1 MPRGGRR
8 AVHRGAGRG
17 RRLQP
22 PVDPRPHDQRPAG
35 HAGTGSPA
43 GRPAPHRVRQGE
55 GDQGGRTPAGR
66 PAHGHARVRGPGGG
80 RVSLSVLLA
89 EDHPVVR
96 EGLRAMLEAEGDFQ
110 VVGQTG
116 NSSEVGGMVEE
127 LHPDVLVLDLIMPGI
142 GGLNALRELARRRL
156 STRVVVLSMYANE
169 AYVLEALQNGAG
181 AYVLKQSEAAELV
194 RGIREVAKGRRYLSP
209 PLSQRAVEAYAKR
222 AKGKTPDEEAD
233 LTAREREVLNL
244 VGQGFTSAQIAERLF
259 ISVRTVE
266 SHRSNL
272 TKKLGLH
279 SQAEMVR
286 CALRR
291 ELAPLNPSEA

>member
-1 MPRGGRR
+1 M
-8 AVHRGAGRG
+8 
-17 RRLQP
+17 
-22 PVDPRPHDQRPAG
+22 
-35 HAGTGSPA
+35 
-43 GRPAPHRVRQGE
+43 
-55 GDQGGRTPAGR
+55 
-66 PAHGHARVRGPGGG
+66 
-80 RVSLSVLLA
+80 SLSVLLA

-116 NSSEVGGMVEE
+116 NSSDVGGMVEE

-156 STRVVVLSMYANE
+156 PTRVVVLSMYANE

-194 RGIREVAKGRRYLSP
+194 RGIREVVKGRRYLSP
-209 PLSQRAVEAYAKR
+209 PLSQRAVEAYARR
-222 AKGKTPDEEAD
+222 AKGTIATEEAE
-233 LTAREREVLNL
+233 LTAREKEVLTL
-244 VGQGFTSAQIAERLF
+244 VGQGFTSAQIGERLF

-286 CALRR
+286 TALRR
-291 ELAPLNPSEA
+291 ELTPLDPTP

>member
-1 MPRGGRR
+1 M
-8 AVHRGAGRG
+8 
-17 RRLQP
+17 
-22 PVDPRPHDQRPAG
+22 
-35 HAGTGSPA
+35 
-43 GRPAPHRVRQGE
+43 
-55 GDQGGRTPAGR
+55 
-66 PAHGHARVRGPGGG
+66 
-80 RVSLSVLLA
+80 SLSVLLA

-116 NSSEVGGMVEE
+116 NSSEVGGLVEE

-156 STRVVVLSMYANE
+156 NTRVVVLSMYANE

-222 AKGKTPDEEAD
+222 AKGTIATKEAE
-233 LTAREREVLNL
+233 LTAREKEVLML
-244 VGQGFTSAQIAERLF
+244 VGQGFTSAQIGERLF

-286 CALRR
+286 TALRR
-291 ELAPLNPSEA
+291 ELTPLDPTP

>member
-1 MPRGGRR
+1 
-8 AVHRGAGRG
+8 
-17 RRLQP
+17 
-22 PVDPRPHDQRPAG
+22 
-35 HAGTGSPA
+35 
-43 GRPAPHRVRQGE
+43 
-55 GDQGGRTPAGR
+55 
-66 PAHGHARVRGPGGG
+66 
-80 RVSLSVLLA
+80 VSLSVLLA

-156 STRVVVLSMYANE
+156 PTRVVVLSMYANE

-222 AKGKTPDEEAD
+222 AKGTIATEEAD
-233 LTAREREVLNL
+233 LTAREKEVLTL
-244 VGQGFTSAQIAERLF
+244 VGQGFTSAQIGERLF

-286 CALRR
+286 TALRR
-291 ELAPLNPSEA
+291 ELTPLDPTP

>member
-1 MPRGGRR
+1 M
-8 AVHRGAGRG
+8 
-17 RRLQP
+17 
-22 PVDPRPHDQRPAG
+22 
-35 HAGTGSPA
+35 
-43 GRPAPHRVRQGE
+43 
-55 GDQGGRTPAGR
+55 
-66 PAHGHARVRGPGGG
+66 
-80 RVSLSVLLA
+80 SLSVLLA

-116 NSSEVGGMVEE
+116 NSSEVGGLVEE

-156 STRVVVLSMYANE
+156 NTRVVVLSMYANE

-209 PLSQRAVEAYAKR
+209 PLSQRAVEAYARR
-222 AKGKTPDEEAD
+222 AKGTIATREAD
-233 LTAREREVLNL
+233 LTAREKEVLML
-244 VGQGFTSAQIAERLF
+244 VGQGFTSAQIGERLF

-286 CALRR
+286 TALRR
-291 ELAPLNPSEA
+291 ELTPLDPTP

>member
-1 MPRGGRR
+1 M
-8 AVHRGAGRG
+8 
-17 RRLQP
+17 
-22 PVDPRPHDQRPAG
+22 
-35 HAGTGSPA
+35 
-43 GRPAPHRVRQGE
+43 
-55 GDQGGRTPAGR
+55 
-66 PAHGHARVRGPGGG
+66 
-80 RVSLSVLLA
+80 SLSVLLA

-116 NSSEVGGMVEE
+116 NSSEVGGMVAE

-169 AYVLEALQNGAG
+169 AYVLEALQSGAG

-194 RGIREVAKGRRYLSP
+194 RGIREVSKGRRYLSP

-222 AKGKTPDEEAD
+222 AKGTVATKEAE
-233 LTAREREVLNL
+233 LTAREKEVLML
-244 VGQGFTSAQIAERLF
+244 VGQGFTSAQIGERLF

-286 CALRR
+286 TALRR
-291 ELAPLNPSEA
+291 ELTPLDPTP

>member
-1 MPRGGRR
+1 
-8 AVHRGAGRG
+8 
-17 RRLQP
+17 
-22 PVDPRPHDQRPAG
+22 
-35 HAGTGSPA
+35 
-43 GRPAPHRVRQGE
+43 
-55 GDQGGRTPAGR
+55 
-66 PAHGHARVRGPGGG
+66 
-80 RVSLSVLLA
+80 VSLSVLLA
-89 EDHPVVR
+89 EDHAVVR

-116 NSSEVGGMVEE
+116 NSSDVGGMVEE

-181 AYVLKQSEAAELV
+181 AYVLKQAEATELV

-222 AKGKTPDEEAD
+222 AKGTIATKEAE
-233 LTAREREVLNL
+233 LTAREKEVLTL
-244 VGQGFTSAQIAERLF
+244 VGQGFTSAQIGERLF

-286 CALRR
+286 TALRR
-291 ELAPLNPSEA
+291 ELTPLDPTP

>member
-1 MPRGGRR
+1 
-8 AVHRGAGRG
+8 
-17 RRLQP
+17 
-22 PVDPRPHDQRPAG
+22 
-35 HAGTGSPA
+35 
-43 GRPAPHRVRQGE
+43 
-55 GDQGGRTPAGR
+55 
-66 PAHGHARVRGPGGG
+66 
-80 RVSLSVLLA
+80 VSLSVLLA

-116 NSSEVGGMVEE
+116 NSSDVGGMVEE

-156 STRVVVLSMYANE
+156 PTRVVVLSMYANE

-222 AKGKTPDEEAD
+222 AKGTIATEEAE
-233 LTAREREVLNL
+233 LTAREKEVLTL
-244 VGQGFTSAQIAERLF
+244 VGQGFTSAQIGERLF

-286 CALRR
+286 TALRR
-291 ELAPLNPSEA
+291 ELTPLDPTP

>member
-1 MPRGGRR
+1 
-8 AVHRGAGRG
+8 
-17 RRLQP
+17 
-22 PVDPRPHDQRPAG
+22 
-35 HAGTGSPA
+35 
-43 GRPAPHRVRQGE
+43 
-55 GDQGGRTPAGR
+55 
-66 PAHGHARVRGPGGG
+66 
-80 RVSLSVLLA
+80 VSLSVLLA
-89 EDHPVVR
+89 EDHAVVR

-116 NSSEVGGMVEE
+116 NSSDVGGMVEE

-156 STRVVVLSMYANE
+156 PTRVVVLSMYANE

-222 AKGKTPDEEAD
+222 AKGTIATEEAE
-233 LTAREREVLNL
+233 LTAREKEVLTL
-244 VGQGFTSAQIAERLF
+244 VGQGFTSAQIGERLF

-286 CALRR
+286 TALRR
-291 ELAPLNPSEA
+291 ELTPLDPTP

>member
-1 MPRGGRR
+1 MR
-8 AVHRGAGRG
+8 
-17 RRLQP
+17 
-22 PVDPRPHDQRPAG
+22 
-35 HAGTGSPA
+35 
-43 GRPAPHRVRQGE
+43 
-55 GDQGGRTPAGR
+55 
-66 PAHGHARVRGPGGG
+66 
-80 RVSLSVLLA
+80 LSVLLA
-89 EDHPVVR
+89 EDHAVVR

-222 AKGKTPDEEAD
+222 AKGTIPTKEAE
-233 LTAREREVLNL
+233 LTAREKEVLML
-244 VGQGFTSAQIAERLF
+244 VGQGFTSAQIGERLF

-286 CALRR
+286 TALRR
-291 ELAPLNPSEA
+291 ELTPLDPTP

>member
-1 MPRGGRR
+1 M
-8 AVHRGAGRG
+8 
-17 RRLQP
+17 
-22 PVDPRPHDQRPAG
+22 
-35 HAGTGSPA
+35 
-43 GRPAPHRVRQGE
+43 
-55 GDQGGRTPAGR
+55 
-66 PAHGHARVRGPGGG
+66 
-80 RVSLSVLLA
+80 SLSVLLA

-116 NSSEVGGMVEE
+116 DSSEVGGMVEE
-127 LHPDVLVLDLIMPGI
+127 LRPDVLVLDLIMPGI
-142 GGLNALRELARRRL
+142 GGLNALRELSRRRL
-156 STRVVVLSMYANE
+156 HTQVVVLSMYANE

-194 RGIREVAKGRRYLSP
+194 RGIREVAQGRRYLSP

-222 AKGKTPDEEAD
+222 AKGASTEQAE
-233 LTAREREVLNL
+233 LTAREKEVLTL

-286 CALRR
+286 TALRR
-291 ELAPLNPSEA
+291 ELAPLDP

>member
-1 MPRGGRR
+1 
-8 AVHRGAGRG
+8 
-17 RRLQP
+17 
-22 PVDPRPHDQRPAG
+22 
-35 HAGTGSPA
+35 
-43 GRPAPHRVRQGE
+43 
-55 GDQGGRTPAGR
+55 
-66 PAHGHARVRGPGGG
+66 
-80 RVSLSVLLA
+80 VSLSVLLA

-142 GGLNALRELARRRL
+142 GGLNALRELGRRRL
-156 STRVVVLSMYANE
+156 NTRVVVLSMYANE

-222 AKGKTPDEEAD
+222 AKGTVAAREAE
-233 LTAREREVLNL
+233 LTAREKEVLML
-244 VGQGFTSAQIAERLF
+244 VGQGFTSAQIGERLF

-279 SQAEMVR
+279 SQAEIVR
-286 CALRR
+286 TALRR
-291 ELAPLNPSEA
+291 ELTPLDPTP

>member
-1 MPRGGRR
+1 M
-8 AVHRGAGRG
+8 
-17 RRLQP
+17 
-22 PVDPRPHDQRPAG
+22 
-35 HAGTGSPA
+35 
-43 GRPAPHRVRQGE
+43 
-55 GDQGGRTPAGR
+55 
-66 PAHGHARVRGPGGG
+66 
-80 RVSLSVLLA
+80 SLSVLLA

-222 AKGKTPDEEAD
+222 AKGTIATKEAE
-233 LTAREREVLNL
+233 LTAREKEVLML
-244 VGQGFTSAQIAERLF
+244 VGQGFTSAQIGERLF

-286 CALRR
+286 TALRR
-291 ELAPLNPSEA
+291 ELTPLDPTP

>member
-1 MPRGGRR
+1 M
-8 AVHRGAGRG
+8 
-17 RRLQP
+17 
-22 PVDPRPHDQRPAG
+22 
-35 HAGTGSPA
+35 
-43 GRPAPHRVRQGE
+43 
-55 GDQGGRTPAGR
+55 
-66 PAHGHARVRGPGGG
+66 
-80 RVSLSVLLA
+80 SLSVLLA

-142 GGLNALRELARRRL
+142 GGLNALRELGRRRL
-156 STRVVVLSMYANE
+156 NTRVVVLSMYANE

-222 AKGKTPDEEAD
+222 AKGTVAAREAE
-233 LTAREREVLNL
+233 LTAREKEVLML
-244 VGQGFTSAQIAERLF
+244 VGQGFTSAQIGERLF

-286 CALRR
+286 TALRR
-291 ELAPLNPSEA
+291 ELTPLDPTP

>member
-1 MPRGGRR
+1 M
-8 AVHRGAGRG
+8 
-17 RRLQP
+17 
-22 PVDPRPHDQRPAG
+22 
-35 HAGTGSPA
+35 
-43 GRPAPHRVRQGE
+43 
-55 GDQGGRTPAGR
+55 
-66 PAHGHARVRGPGGG
+66 
-80 RVSLSVLLA
+80 SLSVLLA

-222 AKGKTPDEEAD
+222 AKGTIAAREAE
-233 LTAREREVLNL
+233 LTAREKEVLML
-244 VGQGFTSAQIAERLF
+244 VGQGFTSAQIGERLF

-286 CALRR
+286 TALRR
-291 ELAPLNPSEA
+291 ELTPLDPTP

>member
-1 MPRGGRR
+1 M
-8 AVHRGAGRG
+8 
-17 RRLQP
+17 
-22 PVDPRPHDQRPAG
+22 
-35 HAGTGSPA
+35 
-43 GRPAPHRVRQGE
+43 
-55 GDQGGRTPAGR
+55 
-66 PAHGHARVRGPGGG
+66 
-80 RVSLSVLLA
+80 SLSVLLA

-127 LHPDVLVLDLIMPGI
+127 LQPDVLVLDLIMPGI

-222 AKGKTPDEEAD
+222 AKGTIAAREAE
-233 LTAREREVLNL
+233 LTAREKEVLML
-244 VGQGFTSAQIAERLF
+244 VGQGFTSAQIGERLF

-286 CALRR
+286 TALRR
-291 ELAPLNPSEA
+291 ELTRLDPTP

>member
-1 MPRGGRR
+1 
-8 AVHRGAGRG
+8 
-17 RRLQP
+17 
-22 PVDPRPHDQRPAG
+22 
-35 HAGTGSPA
+35 
-43 GRPAPHRVRQGE
+43 
-55 GDQGGRTPAGR
+55 
-66 PAHGHARVRGPGGG
+66 
-80 RVSLSVLLA
+80 VSLSVLLA

-156 STRVVVLSMYANE
+156 PTRVVVLSMYANE

-181 AYVLKQSEAAELV
+181 SYVLKQSEAAELV
-194 RGIREVAKGRRYLSP
+194 RGIREVVKGRRYLSP
-209 PLSQRAVEAYAKR
+209 PLSQRAVEAYARR
-222 AKGKTPDEEAD
+222 AKGTIATEEAE
-233 LTAREREVLNL
+233 LTAREKEVLTL
-244 VGQGFTSAQIAERLF
+244 VGQGFTSAQIGERLF

-286 CALRR
+286 TALRR
-291 ELAPLNPSEA
+291 ELTPLDPTP

>member
-1 MPRGGRR
+1 M
-8 AVHRGAGRG
+8 
-17 RRLQP
+17 
-22 PVDPRPHDQRPAG
+22 
-35 HAGTGSPA
+35 
-43 GRPAPHRVRQGE
+43 
-55 GDQGGRTPAGR
+55 
-66 PAHGHARVRGPGGG
+66 
-80 RVSLSVLLA
+80 SLSVLLA

-222 AKGKTPDEEAD
+222 AKGTIATREAE
-233 LTAREREVLNL
+233 LTAREKEVLML
-244 VGQGFTSAQIAERLF
+244 VGQGFTSAQIGERLF

-286 CALRR
+286 TALRR
-291 ELAPLNPSEA
+291 ELTPLDPTP

>member
-1 MPRGGRR
+1 
-8 AVHRGAGRG
+8 
-17 RRLQP
+17 
-22 PVDPRPHDQRPAG
+22 
-35 HAGTGSPA
+35 
-43 GRPAPHRVRQGE
+43 
-55 GDQGGRTPAGR
+55 
-66 PAHGHARVRGPGGG
+66 
-80 RVSLSVLLA
+80 VSLSVLLA

-116 NSSEVGGMVEE
+116 NSSEVGGMVAE

-156 STRVVVLSMYANE
+156 RTRVVVLSMYANE

-194 RGIREVAKGRRYLSP
+194 RGIREVVKGRRYLSP

-222 AKGKTPDEEAD
+222 AKGTIATEEAE
-233 LTAREREVLNL
+233 LTAREKEVLML
-244 VGQGFTSAQIAERLF
+244 VGQGFTSAQIGERLF

-286 CALRR
+286 TALRR
-291 ELAPLNPSEA
+291 ELTPLDPTP

>member
-1 MPRGGRR
+1 
-8 AVHRGAGRG
+8 
-17 RRLQP
+17 
-22 PVDPRPHDQRPAG
+22 
-35 HAGTGSPA
+35 
-43 GRPAPHRVRQGE
+43 
-55 GDQGGRTPAGR
+55 
-66 PAHGHARVRGPGGG
+66 
-80 RVSLSVLLA
+80 VSLSVLLA

-142 GGLNALRELARRRL
+142 GGLNALRELTRRRL
-156 STRVVVLSMYANE
+156 NTRVVVLSMYANE

-222 AKGKTPDEEAD
+222 AKGTIAAKEAE
-233 LTAREREVLNL
+233 LTAREKEVLML
-244 VGQGFTSAQIAERLF
+244 VGQGFTSAQIGERLF

-286 CALRR
+286 TALRR
-291 ELAPLNPSEA
+291 ELTPLDPTP

>member
-1 MPRGGRR
+1 MS
-8 AVHRGAGRG
+8 V
-17 RRLQP
+17 
-22 PVDPRPHDQRPAG
+22 
-35 HAGTGSPA
+35 
-43 GRPAPHRVRQGE
+43 
-55 GDQGGRTPAGR
+55 
-66 PAHGHARVRGPGGG
+66 
-80 RVSLSVLLA
+80 SVLLA

-116 NSSEVGGMVEE
+116 NSSEVGGMVQE

-194 RGIREVAKGRRYLSP
+194 RGIREVSKGRRYLSP

-222 AKGKTPDEEAD
+222 AKGTIATKEAE
-233 LTAREREVLNL
+233 LTAREKEVLML
-244 VGQGFTSAQIAERLF
+244 VGQGFTSAQIGERLF

-286 CALRR
+286 TALRR
-291 ELAPLNPSEA
+291 ELTPLDPAP

>member
-1 MPRGGRR
+1 
-8 AVHRGAGRG
+8 V
-17 RRLQP
+17 
-22 PVDPRPHDQRPAG
+22 
-35 HAGTGSPA
+35 T
-43 GRPAPHRVRQGE
+43 
-55 GDQGGRTPAGR
+55 
-66 PAHGHARVRGPGGG
+66 
-80 RVSLSVLLA
+80 LSVLLA

-116 NSSEVGGMVEE
+116 NSSDVGGMVEE

-156 STRVVVLSMYANE
+156 PTRVVVLSMYANE

-222 AKGKTPDEEAD
+222 AKGTIATEEAE
-233 LTAREREVLNL
+233 LTAREKEVLTL
-244 VGQGFTSAQIAERLF
+244 VGQGFTSAQIGERLF

-286 CALRR
+286 TALRR
-291 ELAPLNPSEA
+291 ELTPLDPTP

>member
-1 MPRGGRR
+1 
-8 AVHRGAGRG
+8 
-17 RRLQP
+17 
-22 PVDPRPHDQRPAG
+22 
-35 HAGTGSPA
+35 
-43 GRPAPHRVRQGE
+43 
-55 GDQGGRTPAGR
+55 
-66 PAHGHARVRGPGGG
+66 
-80 RVSLSVLLA
+80 VSLSVLLA

-116 NSSEVGGMVEE
+116 NSSDVGGMVEE

-142 GGLNALRELARRRL
+142 GGLNALRELSRRRL
-156 STRVVVLSMYANE
+156 ETRVVVLSMYANE

-222 AKGKTPDEEAD
+222 AKGTIATEEAE
-233 LTAREREVLNL
+233 LTAREKEVLTL
-244 VGQGFTSAQIAERLF
+244 VGQGFTSAQIGERLF

-286 CALRR
+286 TALRR
-291 ELAPLNPSEA
+291 ELTPLDPTP

>member
-1 MPRGGRR
+1 M
-8 AVHRGAGRG
+8 
-17 RRLQP
+17 
-22 PVDPRPHDQRPAG
+22 
-35 HAGTGSPA
+35 
-43 GRPAPHRVRQGE
+43 
-55 GDQGGRTPAGR
+55 
-66 PAHGHARVRGPGGG
+66 
-80 RVSLSVLLA
+80 SLSVLLA

-116 NSSEVGGMVEE
+116 NSSEVGGMVAE

-169 AYVLEALQNGAG
+169 AYVLEALQSGAG
-181 AYVLKQSEAAELV
+181 AYVLKQSEAGELV
-194 RGIREVAKGRRYLSP
+194 RGIREVSKGRRYLSP

-222 AKGKTPDEEAD
+222 AKGTIATEEAE
-233 LTAREREVLNL
+233 LTAREKEVLTL
-244 VGQGFTSAQIAERLF
+244 VGQGFTSAQIGERLF

-279 SQAEMVR
+279 SQAEKVR
-286 CALRR
+286 TALRR
-291 ELAPLNPSEA
+291 ELTPLDPTP

>member
-1 MPRGGRR
+1 
-8 AVHRGAGRG
+8 
-17 RRLQP
+17 
-22 PVDPRPHDQRPAG
+22 
-35 HAGTGSPA
+35 
-43 GRPAPHRVRQGE
+43 
-55 GDQGGRTPAGR
+55 
-66 PAHGHARVRGPGGG
+66 
-80 RVSLSVLLA
+80 VSLSVLLA

-116 NSSEVGGMVEE
+116 NSSEVGGLVEE

-156 STRVVVLSMYANE
+156 NTRVVVLSMYANE

-209 PLSQRAVEAYAKR
+209 PLSQRAVEAYARR
-222 AKGKTPDEEAD
+222 AKGTIATREAD
-233 LTAREREVLNL
+233 LTAREKEVLML
-244 VGQGFTSAQIAERLF
+244 VGQGFTSAQIGERLF

-286 CALRR
+286 TALRR
-291 ELAPLNPSEA
+291 ELTPLDPTP

>member
-1 MPRGGRR
+1 
-8 AVHRGAGRG
+8 
-17 RRLQP
+17 
-22 PVDPRPHDQRPAG
+22 
-35 HAGTGSPA
+35 
-43 GRPAPHRVRQGE
+43 
-55 GDQGGRTPAGR
+55 
-66 PAHGHARVRGPGGG
+66 
-80 RVSLSVLLA
+80 VSLSVLLA

-222 AKGKTPDEEAD
+222 AKGTIATKEAE
-233 LTAREREVLNL
+233 LTAREKEVLML
-244 VGQGFTSAQIAERLF
+244 VGQGFTSAQIGERLF

-286 CALRR
+286 TALRR
-291 ELAPLNPSEA
+291 ELTPLDPTP

>member
-1 MPRGGRR
+1 M
-8 AVHRGAGRG
+8 
-17 RRLQP
+17 
-22 PVDPRPHDQRPAG
+22 
-35 HAGTGSPA
+35 
-43 GRPAPHRVRQGE
+43 
-55 GDQGGRTPAGR
+55 
-66 PAHGHARVRGPGGG
+66 
-80 RVSLSVLLA
+80 LLA

-116 NSSEVGGMVEE
+116 NSSEVGGMVAE

-222 AKGKTPDEEAD
+222 AKGTIATREAE
-233 LTAREREVLNL
+233 LTAREKEVLML
-244 VGQGFTSAQIAERLF
+244 VGQGFTSAQIGERLF

-286 CALRR
+286 TALRR
-291 ELAPLNPSEA
+291 ELTPLDPTP

>member
-1 MPRGGRR
+1 M
-8 AVHRGAGRG
+8 
-17 RRLQP
+17 
-22 PVDPRPHDQRPAG
+22 
-35 HAGTGSPA
+35 
-43 GRPAPHRVRQGE
+43 
-55 GDQGGRTPAGR
+55 
-66 PAHGHARVRGPGGG
+66 
-80 RVSLSVLLA
+80 SLSVLLA

-116 NSSEVGGMVEE
+116 NSSDVGGMVEE

-156 STRVVVLSMYANE
+156 PTRVVVLSMYANE

-222 AKGKTPDEEAD
+222 AKGTIATQEAE
-233 LTAREREVLNL
+233 LTAREKEVLTL
-244 VGQGFTSAQIAERLF
+244 VGQGFTSAQIGERLF

-286 CALRR
+286 TALRR
-291 ELAPLNPSEA
+291 ELTPLDPTP

>member
-1 MPRGGRR
+1 
-8 AVHRGAGRG
+8 
-17 RRLQP
+17 
-22 PVDPRPHDQRPAG
+22 
-35 HAGTGSPA
+35 
-43 GRPAPHRVRQGE
+43 
-55 GDQGGRTPAGR
+55 
-66 PAHGHARVRGPGGG
+66 
-80 RVSLSVLLA
+80 VSLSVLLA

-156 STRVVVLSMYANE
+156 PTRVVVLSMYANE

-194 RGIREVAKGRRYLSP
+194 RGIREVVKGRRYLSP
-209 PLSQRAVEAYAKR
+209 PLSQRAVEAYARR
-222 AKGKTPDEEAD
+222 AKGTIATEEAE
-233 LTAREREVLNL
+233 LTAREKEVLTL
-244 VGQGFTSAQIAERLF
+244 VGQGFTSAQIGERLF

-286 CALRR
+286 TALRR
-291 ELAPLNPSEA
+291 ELTPLDPTP

>member
-1 MPRGGRR
+1 M
-8 AVHRGAGRG
+8 
-17 RRLQP
+17 
-22 PVDPRPHDQRPAG
+22 
-35 HAGTGSPA
+35 
-43 GRPAPHRVRQGE
+43 
-55 GDQGGRTPAGR
+55 
-66 PAHGHARVRGPGGG
+66 
-80 RVSLSVLLA
+80 SLSVLLA

-222 AKGKTPDEEAD
+222 AKGTIATEEAE
-233 LTAREREVLNL
+233 LTAREKEVLML
-244 VGQGFTSAQIAERLF
+244 VGQGFTSAQIGERLF

-286 CALRR
+286 TALRR
-291 ELAPLNPSEA
+291 ELTPLDPAP

>member
-1 MPRGGRR
+1 M
-8 AVHRGAGRG
+8 
-17 RRLQP
+17 
-22 PVDPRPHDQRPAG
+22 
-35 HAGTGSPA
+35 
-43 GRPAPHRVRQGE
+43 
-55 GDQGGRTPAGR
+55 
-66 PAHGHARVRGPGGG
+66 
-80 RVSLSVLLA
+80 SLSVLLA

-116 NSSEVGGMVEE
+116 NSSDVGGMVEE

-156 STRVVVLSMYANE
+156 PTRVVVLSMYANE

-222 AKGKTPDEEAD
+222 AKGTIATEEAD
-233 LTAREREVLNL
+233 LTAREKEVLTL
-244 VGQGFTSAQIAERLF
+244 VGQGFTSAQIGERLF

-286 CALRR
+286 TALRR
-291 ELAPLNPSEA
+291 ELTPLDPTP

>member
-1 MPRGGRR
+1 M
-8 AVHRGAGRG
+8 
-17 RRLQP
+17 
-22 PVDPRPHDQRPAG
+22 
-35 HAGTGSPA
+35 
-43 GRPAPHRVRQGE
+43 
-55 GDQGGRTPAGR
+55 
-66 PAHGHARVRGPGGG
+66 
-80 RVSLSVLLA
+80 SLSVLLA

-127 LHPDVLVLDLIMPGI
+127 LQPDVLVLDLIMPGI

-222 AKGKTPDEEAD
+222 AKGTIATEEAE
-233 LTAREREVLNL
+233 LTAREKEVLML
-244 VGQGFTSAQIAERLF
+244 VGQGFTSAQIGERLF

-272 TKKLGLH
+272 NKKLGLH

-286 CALRR
+286 TALRR
-291 ELAPLNPSEA
+291 ELTPLDPTP

>member
-1 MPRGGRR
+1 
-8 AVHRGAGRG
+8 
-17 RRLQP
+17 L
-22 PVDPRPHDQRPAG
+22 
-35 HAGTGSPA
+35 
-43 GRPAPHRVRQGE
+43 
-55 GDQGGRTPAGR
+55 
-66 PAHGHARVRGPGGG
+66 
-80 RVSLSVLLA
+80 SLSVLLA

-96 EGLRAMLEAEGDFQ
+96 EGLRAMLEAEGDLQ

-116 NSSEVGGMVEE
+116 NSSDVGGMVEE

-142 GGLNALRELARRRL
+142 GGLNALRELGRRRL
-156 STRVVVLSMYANE
+156 ATRVVVLSMYANE

-222 AKGKTPDEEAD
+222 AKGTASTEAAE
-233 LTAREREVLNL
+233 LTAREKEVLTL

-286 CALRR
+286 TALRR
-291 ELAPLNPSEA
+291 ELSPLDP

>member
-1 MPRGGRR
+1 M
-8 AVHRGAGRG
+8 
-17 RRLQP
+17 
-22 PVDPRPHDQRPAG
+22 
-35 HAGTGSPA
+35 
-43 GRPAPHRVRQGE
+43 
-55 GDQGGRTPAGR
+55 
-66 PAHGHARVRGPGGG
+66 
-80 RVSLSVLLA
+80 
-89 EDHPVVR
+89 VR

-156 STRVVVLSMYANE
+156 PTRVVVLSMYANE

-222 AKGKTPDEEAD
+222 AKGTIATEEAE
-233 LTAREREVLNL
+233 LTAREKEVLTL
-244 VGQGFTSAQIAERLF
+244 VGQGFTSAQIGERLF

-286 CALRR
+286 TALRR
-291 ELAPLNPSEA
+291 ELTPLDPTP

>member
-1 MPRGGRR
+1 
-8 AVHRGAGRG
+8 
-17 RRLQP
+17 
-22 PVDPRPHDQRPAG
+22 
-35 HAGTGSPA
+35 
-43 GRPAPHRVRQGE
+43 
-55 GDQGGRTPAGR
+55 
-66 PAHGHARVRGPGGG
+66 
-80 RVSLSVLLA
+80 VSVSVLLA

-116 NSSEVGGMVEE
+116 NSSEVGGMVQE

-194 RGIREVAKGRRYLSP
+194 RGIREVSKGRRYLSP

-222 AKGKTPDEEAD
+222 AKGTIATKEAE
-233 LTAREREVLNL
+233 LTAREKEVLML
-244 VGQGFTSAQIAERLF
+244 VGQGFTSAQIGERLF

-286 CALRR
+286 TALRR
-291 ELAPLNPSEA
+291 ELTPLDPTP